1 MKNTLSTLVI
11 SSFLSLTSQLTH
23 AGSATWNL
31 SPSSDNWNTAG
42 NWTPATVPRAS
53 SDIATFGISNQTS
66 VTINQRVSIDSI
78 VFNAG
83 ASAYTITDNA
93 SGYTSFNGAGILNNS
108 GVEQHFVFSNV
119 TNIDVPNNATI
130 TGPVSISLLGEPML
144 FGDESANLLFEGSSS
159 AGEANI
165 TAGPTN
171 SNYLTSI
178 NFYNSASAD
187 NAVLTAQGGTDD
199 FRYGGFI
206 GFLKSSTADNATIMV
221 EGGSSSAGGFGAG
234 GALIFYD
241 NSSAGS
247 ATITVNGG
255 TVSGADGG
263 TIQFISGQTAT
274 ATVIVNGGSNGGLGG
289 LLLISEPSA
298 NGAQPRVEIFGNGT
312 FQAYSTS
319 TIGSLEGD
327 GQVYLWHFD
336 LTIGANDLSTIF
348 SGTIQDGDMAG
359 GSISKIGSGTL
370 TLAGAN
376 LYTGGTTVSEGTLTV
391 TNQSGSATGTGGV
404 TVDAGTLAGSGIISG
419 AVTVGTGSGAG
430 ASLAPAFGSNK
441 QVTLAL
447 QSSLTL
453 QADATYTYSF
463 KARNTEARND
473 LVIANGVTINGAKIK
488 LKGKTQGT
496 VTPGLVITLISNTS
510 AIPINGT
517 FSNLADGATIAV
529 GGNNFQA
536 NYEGGDGND
545 LTLTVVP

>member
-1 MKNTLSTLVI
+1 MKTKLLI
-11 SSFLSLTSQLTH
+11 ILSLAIAINAR

-31 SPSSDNWNTAG
+31 NPATSNWNTAS
-42 NWTPATVPRAS
+42 NWTPATVPNGA
-53 SDIATFGISNQTS
+53 SDIATFGVSKQTS
-66 VTINQRVSIDSI
+66 VTINKRVSVDSI

-93 SGYTSFNGAGILNNS
+93 SGFTTIDGAGILNNS
-108 GVEQHFVFSNV
+108 GVEQHFEFSNV
-119 TNIDVPNNATI
+119 TNIDVNNNATI
-130 TGPVSISLLGEPML
+130 TGPVSVNLLGEPMM

-165 TAGPTN
+165 ASGPTN
-171 SNYLTSI
+171 SIYFTSI
-178 NFYNSASAD
+178 EFYNSSRAD
-187 NAVLTAQGGTDD
+187 SAVLTAQGGTDD

-206 GFLKSSTADNATIMV
+206 GFLKSSTADNATITV

-247 ATITVNGG
+247 ATITANGG

-274 ATVIVNGGSNGGLGG
+274 ATVIVNGGGNGGLGG
-289 LLLISEPSA
+289 QLWISEPSA

-312 FQAYSTS
+312 FLAYSTS

-327 GQVYLWHFD
+327 GQVYLRFYH
-336 LTIGANDLSTIF
+336 LTIGANGLSTAF

-359 GSISKIGSGTL
+359 GSISKIESGTL

-391 TNQSGSATGTGGV
+391 TNQSGSATGTGAV
-404 TVDAGTLAGSGIISG
+404 MVNAGTLAGSGIISG

-453 QADATYTYSF
+453 QTGASYIYSF
-463 KARNTEARND
+463 KARNTQSRTD
-473 LVIANGVTINGAKIK
+473 LVIANGVTISGATIK

-496 VTPGLVITLISNTS
+496 LTPGMVLTVISNTS
-510 AIPINGT
+510 ANPINGT
-517 FSNLADGATIAV
+517 FSNLADGAIV
-529 GGNNFQA
+529 NVNGNNLQA
-536 NYEGGDGND
+536 SYSGGDGND
-545 LTLTVVP
+545 LILTVVP